1 MDAPV
6 RTEPEAGAEPAV
18 SRLRPADQLR
28 AALDRGE
35 LCMRYQP
42 QVEVATRR
50 VVSVEAFLA
59 WNHPEAGPLTFRQ
72 FAAAAQEPGLLFA
85 IGEWAIR
92 EACTE
97 AARWMRVYG
106 NRLPVSVNVAGTQIV
121 HSGFQYVVRGALT
134 ESGLPPEHL
143 CLEVSDRS
151 VTGTDSQTL
160 RGLRELHDHGVRFAI
175 DDFGT
180 GDTACMRLKRFPVDQ
195 LKIDER
201 FVAKLG
207 EEERAAQVVA
217 AVVGIAHSMGALAVA
232 ECVETAAQHELLREH
247 GCELAQGNLYCEPG
261 DAAALA
267 AYLRKVRF

>member
-1 MDAPV
+1 MDTPV
-6 RTEPEAGAEPAV
+6 RTGAEPAAGG
-18 SRLRPADQLR
+18 LRPADQLR
-28 AALDRGE
+28 AALDRAE
-35 LCMRYQP
+35 LYMRYQP

-50 VVSVEAFLA
+50 VVGVEAFLA
-59 WNHPEAGPLTFRQ
+59 WDHPEAGPLTFRQ
-72 FAAAAQEPGLLFA
+72 FAAAAQEPGLLTA

-97 AARWMRVYG
+97 AARWMHRYG
-106 NRLPVSVNVAGTQIV
+106 NRLPVSVNVASTQIV
-121 HSGFQYVVRGALT
+121 HSGFPYVVRGALT
-134 ESGLPPEHL
+134 EAGLPPENL

-160 RGLRELHDHGVRFAI
+160 RGLHELRDQGVRFAI

-180 GDTACMRLKRFPVDQ
+180 GDTAHMRLKRFPIDQ

-217 AVVGIAHSMGALAVA
+217 AIVGIAHSMGAVAVA

-247 GCELAQGNLYCEPG
+247 DCDLAQGNLYCEPG

-267 AYLRKVRF
+267 ASLRRLRF